1 MELVLYYSTGDP
13 RMKKQEMMMKSVLV
27 RMGVKIRNVA
37 PDQVLE
43 TVGYLAGIPGFESR
57 KTEENTDKAES
68 AEDGKM
74 MPEDSEIQEDPRI
87 PVITEPVLVMR
98 DFTSRRIDALLLN
111 LRKAKVPKINL
122 KAIVT
127 EQNAGW
133 SFYHLYEEIG
143 EEHRLMNG
151 GTQ

>member
-13 RMKKQEMMMKSVLV
+13 RMKKQEMMMKSFLV

-37 PDQVLE
+37 PDQVME
-43 TVGYLAGIPGFESR
+43 SVGYLAGVPGFEKR
-57 KTEENTDKAES
+57 EVLQQPEAEEK
-68 AEDGKM
+68 
-74 MPEDSEIQEDPRI
+74 I
-87 PVITEPVLVMR
+87 PQITEQMLVMK
-98 DFTSRRIDALLLN
+98 DFTSRRIDTLLLN

-143 EEHRLMNG
+143 EEHRRMNG
-151 GTQ
+151 GAQ

>member
-1 MELVLYYSTGDP
+1 MIERTAMELVLYYSTGDP
-13 RMKKQEMMMKSVLV
+13 RMKKKEMMMKSVLV
-27 RMGVKIRNVA
+27 RMGVKIRNVT

-43 TVGYLAGIPGFESR
+43 SVGYLAGVPGFEKR
-57 KTEENTDKAES
+57 EAVDLAETEE
-68 AEDGKM
+68 
-74 MPEDSEIQEDPRI
+74 MPQ
-87 PVITEPVLVMR
+87 ITEQMLVMK
-98 DFTSRRIDALLLN
+98 DFTSRRIDTFLLN

-143 EEHRLMNG
+143 EEHRKMNG
-151 GTQ
+151 GAQ

>member
-37 PDQVLE
+37 PDQVME
-43 TVGYLAGIPGFESR
+43 SVGYLAGVPGFEKR
-57 KTEENTDKAES
+57 EVLQQPEAEEK
-68 AEDGKM
+68 
-74 MPEDSEIQEDPRI
+74 I
-87 PVITEPVLVMR
+87 PQITEQMLVMK
-98 DFTSRRIDALLLN
+98 DFTSRRIDTLLLN
-111 LRKAKVPKINL
+111 LRKAEVPKINL

-143 EEHRLMNG
+143 EEHRRMNG
-151 GTQ
+151 GAQ

>member
-13 RMKKQEMMMKSVLV
+13 RMKKQEMMMKSILV

-37 PDQVLE
+37 PDQVME
-43 TVGYLAGIPGFESR
+43 SVGYLAGVPGFEKR
-57 KTEENTDKAES
+57 EVLQQPEAEEK
-68 AEDGKM
+68 
-74 MPEDSEIQEDPRI
+74 I
-87 PVITEPVLVMR
+87 PQITEQMLVMK
-98 DFTSRRIDALLLN
+98 DFTSRRIDTLLLN

-143 EEHRLMNG
+143 EEHRRMNG
-151 GTQ
+151 GAQ

>member
-37 PDQVLE
+37 PDQVME
-43 TVGYLAGIPGFESR
+43 SVGYLAGVPGFEKR
-57 KTEENTDKAES
+57 EK
-68 AEDGKM
+68 
-74 MPEDSEIQEDPRI
+74 I
-87 PVITEPVLVMR
+87 PQITEQMLVMK
-98 DFTSRRIDALLLN
+98 DFTSRRIDTLLLN

-143 EEHRLMNG
+143 EEHRRMNG
-151 GTQ
+151 GAQ

>member
-37 PDQVLE
+37 PDQVME
-43 TVGYLAGIPGFESR
+43 SVGYLAGVPGFEKR
-57 KTEENTDKAES
+57 EVLQQPEAEEK
-68 AEDGKM
+68 
-74 MPEDSEIQEDPRI
+74 I
-87 PVITEPVLVMR
+87 PQITEQMLVMK
-98 DFTSRRIDALLLN
+98 DFTSRRIDTLLLN
-111 LRKAKVPKINL
+111 LRKAKVPKINI

-143 EEHRLMNG
+143 EEHRRMNG
-151 GTQ
+151 GAQ

>member
-37 PDQVLE
+37 PDQVME
-43 TVGYLAGIPGFESR
+43 SVGYLAGVPGFEKR
-57 KTEENTDKAES
+57 EVLQQPEAEE
-68 AEDGKM
+68 KM
-74 MPEDSEIQEDPRI
+74 PQ
-87 PVITEPVLVMR
+87 ITEQMLVMK

-111 LRKAKVPKINL
+111 LRKAKVPKIDL

-143 EEHRLMNG
+143 EEHRKMNG
-151 GTQ
+151 GAQ

>member
-27 RMGVKIRNVA
+27 RMGVKIRNVS
-37 PDQVLE
+37 PDQVME
-43 TVGYLAGIPGFESR
+43 SVGYLAGVPGFEKR
-57 KTEENTDKAES
+57 EVLQQPEAEE
-68 AEDGKM
+68 KM
-74 MPEDSEIQEDPRI
+74 PQ
-87 PVITEPVLVMR
+87 ITEQMLVMK

-143 EEHRLMNG
+143 EEHRKMNG
-151 GTQ
+151 GAQ

>member
-37 PDQVLE
+37 PDQVME
-43 TVGYLAGIPGFESR
+43 SVGYLAGVPGFEKR
-57 KTEENTDKAES
+57 EVLQQPEAEEK
-68 AEDGKM
+68 
-74 MPEDSEIQEDPRI
+74 I
-87 PVITEPVLVMR
+87 PQITEQMLVMK
-98 DFTSRRIDALLLN
+98 DLTSRRIDTLLLN

-143 EEHRLMNG
+143 EEHRRMNG
-151 GTQ
+151 GAQ

>member
-37 PDQVLE
+37 PDQVME
-43 TVGYLAGIPGFESR
+43 SVGYLAGVPGFEKR
-57 KTEENTDKAES
+57 EVLQQPEAEEK
-68 AEDGKM
+68 
-74 MPEDSEIQEDPRI
+74 I
-87 PVITEPVLVMR
+87 PQITEQMLVMK

-143 EEHRLMNG
+143 EEHRKMNG
-151 GTQ
+151 GAQ

>member
-27 RMGVKIRNVA
+27 RMGVKIHNVA
-37 PDQVLE
+37 PDQVME
-43 TVGYLAGIPGFESR
+43 SVGYLAGVPGFEKR
-57 KTEENTDKAES
+57 EVLQQPEAEEK
-68 AEDGKM
+68 
-74 MPEDSEIQEDPRI
+74 I
-87 PVITEPVLVMR
+87 PQITEQMLVMK
-98 DFTSRRIDALLLN
+98 DFTSRRIDTLLLN

-143 EEHRLMNG
+143 EEHRRMNG
-151 GTQ
+151 GAQ

>member
-27 RMGVKIRNVA
+27 RMGVKIRNMA
-37 PDQVLE
+37 PDQVME
-43 TVGYLAGIPGFESR
+43 SVGYLAGVPGFEKR
-57 KTEENTDKAES
+57 EVLQQPEAEEK
-68 AEDGKM
+68 
-74 MPEDSEIQEDPRI
+74 I
-87 PVITEPVLVMR
+87 PQITEQMLVMK
-98 DFTSRRIDALLLN
+98 DFTSRRIDTLLLN

-143 EEHRLMNG
+143 EEHRRMNG
-151 GTQ
+151 GAQ

>member
-37 PDQVLE
+37 PDQVMESL
-43 TVGYLAGIPGFESR
+43 GYLAGVPGFEKREVLQQSEA
-57 KTEENTDKAES
+57 EEK
-68 AEDGKM
+68 
-74 MPEDSEIQEDPRI
+74 I
-87 PVITEPVLVMR
+87 PQITEQMLVMK
-98 DFTSRRIDALLLN
+98 DFTSRRIDTLLLN

-143 EEHRLMNG
+143 EEHRRMNG
-151 GTQ
+151 GAQ

>member
-37 PDQVLE
+37 PDQVME
-43 TVGYLAGIPGFESR
+43 SVGYLAGVPGFEKR
-57 KTEENTDKAES
+57 EVLQQPEAEET
-68 AEDGKM
+68 
-74 MPEDSEIQEDPRI
+74 I
-87 PVITEPVLVMR
+87 PQITEQMRVMK
-98 DFTSRRIDALLLN
+98 DFTSRRIDTLLLN

-143 EEHRLMNG
+143 EEHRRMNG
-151 GTQ
+151 GAQ

>member
-1 MELVLYYSTGDP
+1 MELVLYYSTGDA

-27 RMGVKIRNVA
+27 RRGGKIRNVA

-43 TVGYLAGIPGFESR
+43 RVGYLAGVPVCEKREVSETLE
-57 KTEENTDKAES
+57 TEEKL
-68 AEDGKM
+68 
-74 MPEDSEIQEDPRI
+74 PE
-87 PVITEPVLVMR
+87 ITEPMLVMR
-98 DFTSRRIDALLLN
+98 DFTSRRIDTLLLN

-151 GTQ
+151 GAQ

>member
-1 MELVLYYSTGDP
+1 
-13 RMKKQEMMMKSVLV
+13 
-27 RMGVKIRNVA
+27 
-37 PDQVLE
+37 
-43 TVGYLAGIPGFESR
+43 
-57 KTEENTDKAES
+57 
-68 AEDGKM
+68 M

-122 KAIVT
+122 KAVVT

-143 EEHRLMNG
+143 EEHRRMNG
-151 GTQ
+151 GAQ

>member
-37 PDQVLE
+37 PDQVME
-43 TVGYLAGIPGFESR
+43 SVGYLAGVPGFEKR
-57 KTEENTDKAES
+57 EVLQQPEAEEK
-68 AEDGKM
+68 
-74 MPEDSEIQEDPRI
+74 I
-87 PVITEPVLVMR
+87 PQITEQMLVMK
-98 DFTSRRIDALLLN
+98 DFTSRRIDTLLLN
-111 LRKAKVPKINL
+111 LRKAKVPKTNL

-143 EEHRLMNG
+143 EEHRRMNG
-151 GTQ
+151 GAQ

>member
-37 PDQVLE
+37 PDQVME
-43 TVGYLAGIPGFESR
+43 SVGYLAGVPGFEKR
-57 KTEENTDKAES
+57 EVLQQPEAEE
-68 AEDGKM
+68 KM
-74 MPEDSEIQEDPRI
+74 PQ
-87 PVITEPVLVMR
+87 ITEQMLVMK
-98 DFTSRRIDALLLN
+98 DFTSRRIDALLLK

-143 EEHRLMNG
+143 EEHRKMNG
-151 GTQ
+151 GAQ

>member
-37 PDQVLE
+37 PDQVME
-43 TVGYLAGIPGFESR
+43 SVGYLAGVPGFEKR
-57 KTEENTDKAES
+57 EVLQQPEAEE
-68 AEDGKM
+68 KM
-74 MPEDSEIQEDPRI
+74 PQ
-87 PVITEPVLVMR
+87 ITEQMLVMK

-143 EEHRLMNG
+143 EEHRKMNG
-151 GTQ
+151 GAQ

>member
-37 PDQVLE
+37 PDQVME
-43 TVGYLAGIPGFESR
+43 SVGYLAGVPGFEKR
-57 KTEENTDKAES
+57 EVLQQPEAEEK
-68 AEDGKM
+68 
-74 MPEDSEIQEDPRI
+74 I
-87 PVITEPVLVMR
+87 PQITEQMLVKK
-98 DFTSRRIDALLLN
+98 DFTSRRIDTLLLN

-143 EEHRLMNG
+143 EEHRRMNG
-151 GTQ
+151 GAQ

>member
-1 MELVLYYSTGDP
+1 MELVLYYSTGDA

-43 TVGYLAGIPGFESR
+43 SVGYLAGVPGFEKREVSETLE
-57 KTEENTDKAES
+57 TEEKL
-68 AEDGKM
+68 
-74 MPEDSEIQEDPRI
+74 PE
-87 PVITEPVLVMR
+87 ITEPMLVMR
-98 DFTSRRIDALLLN
+98 DLQAAGSHPLLN

-151 GTQ
+151 GAQ

>member
-1 MELVLYYSTGDP
+1 MELVLYYSTGDA

-43 TVGYLAGIPGFESR
+43 SVGYLAGFEKREVSETLE
-57 KTEENTDKAES
+57 TEEKL
-68 AEDGKM
+68 
-74 MPEDSEIQEDPRI
+74 PE
-87 PVITEPVLVMR
+87 ITEPMLVMR
-98 DFTSRRIDALLLN
+98 DFTGRRIDTLLLN

-151 GTQ
+151 GAQ

>member
-37 PDQVLE
+37 PDQVME
-43 TVGYLAGIPGFESR
+43 SVGYLAGVPGFEKR
-57 KTEENTDKAES
+57 EVLQQPEAEEK
-68 AEDGKM
+68 
-74 MPEDSEIQEDPRI
+74 I
-87 PVITEPVLVMR
+87 PQITEQMLVMK
-98 DFTSRRIDALLLN
+98 DFTSRRIDTLLFN

-143 EEHRLMNG
+143 EEHRRMNG
-151 GTQ
+151 GAQ

>member
-43 TVGYLAGIPGFESR
+43 SVGYLAGMPGFEKGEVPEQG
-57 KTEENTDKAES
+57 KTEE
-68 AEDGKM
+68 
-74 MPEDSEIQEDPRI
+74 MPQ
-87 PVITEPVLVMR
+87 ITEQMLVMR
-98 DFTSRRIDALLLN
+98 DFTSRRIDTLLLN

-143 EEHRLMNG
+143 EEHRKMNG
-151 GTQ
+151 GAQ

>member
-1 MELVLYYSTGDP
+1 MELVLYYSTGDA

-37 PDQVLE
+37 PDQVME
-43 TVGYLAGIPGFESR
+43 SVGYLAGVPGFEKR
-57 KTEENTDKAES
+57 EVLQQPEAEET
-68 AEDGKM
+68 
-74 MPEDSEIQEDPRI
+74 I
-87 PVITEPVLVMR
+87 PQITEQMLVMK
-98 DFTSRRIDALLLN
+98 DFTSRRIDTLLLN

-143 EEHRLMNG
+143 EEHRRMNG
-151 GTQ
+151 GAQ

>member
-37 PDQVLE
+37 PDQVME
-43 TVGYLAGIPGFESR
+43 SVGYLAGVPGFEKR
-57 KTEENTDKAES
+57 EVLQQPEAEEK
-68 AEDGKM
+68 
-74 MPEDSEIQEDPRI
+74 I
-87 PVITEPVLVMR
+87 PQITEQMLVMK
-98 DFTSRRIDALLLN
+98 DFTSRRIDTLLLN

-143 EEHRLMNG
+143 EEHRRMHG
-151 GTQ
+151 GAQ

>member
-43 TVGYLAGIPGFESR
+43 SVGYLAGVPGFGKREAADLVE
-57 KTEENTDKAES
+57 TEE
-68 AEDGKM
+68 
-74 MPEDSEIQEDPRI
+74 MPQ
-87 PVITEPVLVMR
+87 ITEQMLVMR
-98 DFTSRRIDALLLN
+98 DFTSRRIDTLLFN

-143 EEHRLMNG
+143 EEHRKMNG
-151 GTQ
+151 GAQ

>member
-37 PDQVLE
+37 PDQVME
-43 TVGYLAGIPGFESR
+43 SVGYLAGVPGFEKR
-57 KTEENTDKAES
+57 EVLQQPEAEEK
-68 AEDGKM
+68 
-74 MPEDSEIQEDPRI
+74 I
-87 PVITEPVLVMR
+87 PQITEQMLVMK
-98 DFTSRRIDALLLN
+98 DFTSRRIDTLLLN

-122 KAIVT
+122 KATVT

-143 EEHRLMNG
+143 EEHRRMNG
-151 GTQ
+151 GAQ